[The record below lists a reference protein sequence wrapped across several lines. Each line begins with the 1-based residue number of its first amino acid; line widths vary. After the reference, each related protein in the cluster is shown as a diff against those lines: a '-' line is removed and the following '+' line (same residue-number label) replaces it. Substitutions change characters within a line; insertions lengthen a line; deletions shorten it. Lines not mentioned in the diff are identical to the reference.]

1 MLCGIKINFQILT
14 HKKWKNKSKM
24 NWENEDVQEAVNKN

>member
-1 MLCGIKINFQILT
+1 MLCGIKIIFQILIR
-14 HKKWKNKSKM
+14 KKWNNKSKM